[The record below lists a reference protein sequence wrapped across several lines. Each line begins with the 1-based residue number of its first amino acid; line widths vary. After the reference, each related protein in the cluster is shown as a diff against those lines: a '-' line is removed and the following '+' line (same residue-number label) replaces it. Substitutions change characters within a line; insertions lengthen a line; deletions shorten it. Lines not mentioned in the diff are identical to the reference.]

1 MVLGTPERMGYI
13 RLVTW
18 NLKIM
23 SSTTIHPMVQ
33 LFAPQSQ
40 AIQPRPMVPLLLR
53 RLLLA
58 RPLLP

>member
-1 MVLGTPERMGYI
+1 MVLGTPDRMGYI

-18 NLKIM
+18 NLEIM
-23 SSTTIHPMVQ
+23 SSTTIHPMAQ

-40 AIQPRPMVPLLLR
+40 AIQPRPMALPLLR